1 MNPALTRH
9 IRVARHRL
17 YCTPLDKSTVKDERL
32 AIALMELKTFL
43 TRRIGLEVRIE
54 IYSDTIWQATL
65 EGCSL
70 QFKVDHQLFLLAQ
83 WADHCE
89 LFLRSQGNDVL
100 LAKLS
105 DNEQFQDRLL
115 VAIDDALK

>member
-17 YCTPLDKSTVKDERL
+17 YGTPLDESAQEDERL
-32 AIALMELKTFL
+32 ATALMEFKTFL
-43 TRRIGLEVRIE
+43 TRRIDLEVRIE
-54 IYSDTIWQATL
+54 LYVDTSWQSNL
-65 EGCSL
+65 DGCSL

-83 WADHCE
+83 RADHCE